1 MPEVKEIHRDSL
13 LAIKE
18 LNNHI
23 LQLHKLA
30 YLAATIDTVGYG
42 KDSILEAYINCGSKY
57 RWVRLSKGNVGE
69 NLLDKTGFKEKFYI
83 DEDFSYKDI
92 QKLERQIIDYSEN
105 HGYPFASIK
114 LDSIILND
122 SLIQAAL
129 VYAPGPYIVF
139 DSVTIVGKT
148 HVKKK
153 FLINYLRIFPGQPYS
168 QEKVMAMQKLIQQ
181 QPYLKQTQPAEVLFV
196 RKKAKITLHLEE
208 TKSNQADG
216 IIGFLPNANNNNKL
230 LLTGQLNLNLRN
242 LFSSGK
248 NLQAAWQTY
257 NQGSQTLGITYLHPK
272 LLGSNID
279 ARADFNLLKQD
290 SAFLNVS
297 RRLTLLHNVSK
308 AGKVNF
314 FAELKTSRILS
325 GSDSS
330 GQSIQPGQ
338 PALLTTALNTP
349 PFADFNCTS
358 YGGGYSW
365 NKLDNLLYPMK
376 GWTFN
381 SIFALGDK
389 KIIQDG
395 NYNEKYYPDVQVRST
410 QYSFTLQAE
419 QFLKVGR
426 RAVFYTRLSGGDV
439 TNKNNLFY
447 SDLYRLGGIK
457 SIRGFNENFFYAS
470 SYVLGNFEYRLFT
483 DPTSYLFLFVDQG
496 WLRNVLSTATPYDT
510 PTGFGMGVS
519 FTTGAGIFN
528 FAYGLGT
535 SKVQP
540 LNINQSKIHFGIV
553 SRF

>member
-248 NLQAAWQTY
+248 NL
-257 NQGSQTLGITYLHPK
+257 
-272 LLGSNID
+272 
-279 ARADFNLLKQD
+279 
-290 SAFLNVS
+290 
-297 RRLTLLHNVSK
+297 
-308 AGKVNF
+308 
-314 FAELKTSRILS
+314 
-325 GSDSS
+325 
-330 GQSIQPGQ
+330 
-338 PALLTTALNTP
+338 
-349 PFADFNCTS
+349 
-358 YGGGYSW
+358 
-365 NKLDNLLYPMK
+365 
-376 GWTFN
+376 
-381 SIFALGDK
+381 
-389 KIIQDG
+389 
-395 NYNEKYYPDVQVRST
+395 
-410 QYSFTLQAE
+410 
-419 QFLKVGR
+419 
-426 RAVFYTRLSGGDV
+426 
-439 TNKNNLFY
+439 
-447 SDLYRLGGIK
+447 
-457 SIRGFNENFFYAS
+457 
-470 SYVLGNFEYRLFT
+470 
-483 DPTSYLFLFVDQG
+483 
-496 WLRNVLSTATPYDT
+496 
-510 PTGFGMGVS
+510 
-519 FTTGAGIFN
+519 
-528 FAYGLGT
+528 
-535 SKVQP
+535 
-540 LNINQSKIHFGIV
+540 
-553 SRF
+553 